1 MDIKQLVPEDA
12 EAYLSIRLEALRES
26 PHAFGSSYEEE
37 KQTTVEKYRQ
47 RFMEPENSF
56 TLGAFEES
64 ELVGVVALVRK
75 QYLKQRHRATILA
88 MYVKPE
94 KRGTG
99 LGKKLLL
106 SAIEKAISLND
117 IEQIN
122 LSVIA
127 QNESAKQL
135 YQSLGFE
142 VFGIEKNGIKVNDTY
157 FDEEHMVMF
166 L

>member
-1 MDIKQLVPEDA
+1 
-12 EAYLSIRLEALRES
+12 
-26 PHAFGSSYEEE
+26 
-37 KQTTVEKYRQ
+37 
-47 RFMEPENSF
+47 
-56 TLGAFEES
+56 
-64 ELVGVVALVRK
+64 
-75 QYLKQRHRATILA
+75 

-127 QNESAKQL
+127 QNESVKQL